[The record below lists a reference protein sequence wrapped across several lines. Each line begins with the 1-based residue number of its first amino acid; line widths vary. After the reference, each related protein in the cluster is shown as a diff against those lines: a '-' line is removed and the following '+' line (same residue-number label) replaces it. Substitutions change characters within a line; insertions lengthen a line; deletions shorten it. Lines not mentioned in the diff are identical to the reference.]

1 MFGHGANIAAV
12 ADRAVVD
19 SPVSP
24 ISDAIATGQ
33 VGTGIEIRLALG
45 IRSLRVNAAWRQE
58 TQGDP
63 FPRATPMA
71 VEPFQA
77 ILALAYSKARLLS
90 DAATSGWSGP
100 SAFSLIASTLCRNGI
115 ASE

>member
-1 MFGHGANIAAV
+1 MICRAASVMFGHGANIAAV

-19 SPVSP
+19 SPVKP
-24 ISDAIATGQ
+24 DSDAIATGQ

-63 FPRATPMA
+63 FHAQRP
-71 VEPFQA
+71 
-77 ILALAYSKARLLS
+77 LLS
-90 DAATSGWSGP
+90 SP
-100 SAFSLIASTLCRNGI
+100 FKPY
-115 ASE
+115 